1 MKKNRFL
8 ALALSLLMAL
18 ALPLGA
24 FAEENEPDTLL
35 EGLVTEVLEQGFVME
50 DIELGSVL
58 LNVDETTVMDGI
70 LAEGDIEVG
79 QYVFVEYDGR
89 LTRSLPPQAHADRV
103 GCYRLTGTVD
113 LSLSMG
119 VLLTGD
125 PTFGDVIIR
134 VDGSMPHLYQGM
146 PITVYYNGVM
156 AMSYPGQV
164 TARHIVVPE
173 LTGVV
178 SDRDSAGFTL
188 TDAEGNE
195 YRVLLSEQTFTGVL
209 SASVEDA
216 PVVEDAVQE
225 DAAEAETAENA
236 EATAD
241 DEPAAEPP
249 TDEPA
254 TQEPETED
262 PAAAEPADGESATDE
277 PLLEESVT
285 DEPASDAADASQAA
299 PLPTVE
305 WGDGDTVT
313 DQVPNAGMRIAAS
326 GKVIVYMGEEKPTE
340 AVEVPDLSGM
350 SPDEC
355 RDTLEEYGL
364 YLKQKGVSSAQITG
378 DTTATKQSPEAG
390 TKVSLGAV
398 VTVEFSDTTTVNDR

>member
-1 MKKNRFL
+1 MKMKKNRFF

-125 PTFGDVIIR
+125 PIFGDVIIR

-173 LTGVV
+173 LTGTV

-188 TDAEGNE
+188 TDADGNE

-216 PVVEDAVQE
+216 PAVEDEAQE
-225 DAAEAETAENA
+225 DATEEESTEAAEPAADADEPAET
-236 EATAD
+236 
-241 DEPAAEPP
+241 DEPAAEESAEEEAVTEEPAEEDP
-249 TDEPA
+249 ATDEPA
-254 TQEPETED
+254 
-262 PAAAEPADGESATDE
+262 GGDE
-277 PLLEESVT
+277 
-285 DEPASDAADASQAA
+285 ADASQPA

-313 DQVPNAGMRIAAS
+313 VYYNGVMTRSLPPQVTAL
-326 GKVIVYMGEEKPTE
+326 
-340 AVEVPDLSGM
+340 EVLVL
-350 SPDEC
+350 
-355 RDTLEEYGL
+355 RD
-364 YLKQKGVSSAQITG
+364 
-378 DTTATKQSPEAG
+378 
-390 TKVSLGAV
+390 
-398 VTVEFSDTTTVNDR
+398 

>member
-1 MKKNRFL
+1 MKMKKNRFF

-125 PTFGDVIIR
+125 PIFGDVIIR

-173 LTGVV
+173 LTGTV

-188 TDAEGNE
+188 TDADGNE

-216 PVVEDAVQE
+216 PAVEEEAQE
-225 DAAEAETAENA
+225 DA
-236 EATAD
+236 
-241 DEPAAEPP
+241 
-249 TDEPA
+249 
-254 TQEPETED
+254 TEEESTE
-262 PAAAEPADGESATDE
+262 AAEPAADADE
-277 PLLEESVT
+277 PAET
-285 DEPASDAADASQAA
+285 DEPASDADEPAETDEPASDADEPAETDESVAEEPAEEDPATDEPAGDDEADASRPA

-313 DQVPNAGMRIAAS
+313 VYYNGVMTRSLPPQVTAL
-326 GKVIVYMGEEKPTE
+326 
-340 AVEVPDLSGM
+340 EVLVL
-350 SPDEC
+350 
-355 RDTLEEYGL
+355 RD
-364 YLKQKGVSSAQITG
+364 
-378 DTTATKQSPEAG
+378 
-390 TKVSLGAV
+390 
-398 VTVEFSDTTTVNDR
+398 

>member
-1 MKKNRFL
+1 MKKTRFF

-24 FAEENEPDTLL
+24 FAEETEPDTLL

-50 DIELGSVL
+50 DTELGSVL

-70 LAEGDIEVG
+70 LAEEDIEVG

-113 LSLSMG
+113 LSLSIG

-125 PTFGDVIIR
+125 PIFGDVIIR
-134 VDGSMPHLYQGM
+134 VDGSMPHLFQGM

-164 TARHIVVPE
+164 TASHIVVPE
-173 LTGVV
+173 LTGTV
-178 SDRDSAGFTL
+178 SDKDSAGFTL

-195 YRVLLSEQTFTGVL
+195 YRVLLSEQTLAGVL

-216 PVVEDAVQE
+216 PAVDETAQEDAVEAESAE
-225 DAAEAETAENA
+225 DAQSASDADAPAAEDETALQ
-236 EATAD
+236 
-241 DEPAAEPP
+241 DEPAAEDTVAEEPVA
-249 TDEPA
+249 DEPA
-254 TQEPETED
+254 AE
-262 PAAAEPADGESATDE
+262 EPADTE
-277 PLLEESVT
+277 PIV
-285 DEPASDAADASQAA
+285 DEPAGDDEAAASQPAS
-299 PLPTVE
+299 LPTVE

-313 DQVPNAGMRIAAS
+313 VYYNGVMTRSIPPQVTALEVL
-326 GKVIVYMGEEKPTE
+326 VI
-340 AVEVPDLSGM
+340 
-350 SPDEC
+350 
-355 RDTLEEYGL
+355 RD
-364 YLKQKGVSSAQITG
+364 
-378 DTTATKQSPEAG
+378 
-390 TKVSLGAV
+390 
-398 VTVEFSDTTTVNDR
+398 

>member
-1 MKKNRFL
+1 MKMKKNRFF

-125 PTFGDVIIR
+125 PIFGDVIIR

-173 LTGVV
+173 LTGTV

-188 TDAEGNE
+188 TDADGNE

-216 PVVEDAVQE
+216 PAVEEEAQE
-225 DAAEAETAENA
+225 DA
-236 EATAD
+236 
-241 DEPAAEPP
+241 
-249 TDEPA
+249 
-254 TQEPETED
+254 TEEESTE
-262 PAAAEPADGESATDE
+262 AAEPAADADE
-277 PLLEESVT
+277 PTKE
-285 DEPASDAADASQAA
+285 DEPASDADEPAETDESVAEEPAEEDPATDEPAGDDEADASQPA

-313 DQVPNAGMRIAAS
+313 VYYNGVMTRSLPPQVTAL
-326 GKVIVYMGEEKPTE
+326 
-340 AVEVPDLSGM
+340 EVLVL
-350 SPDEC
+350 
-355 RDTLEEYGL
+355 RD
-364 YLKQKGVSSAQITG
+364 
-378 DTTATKQSPEAG
+378 
-390 TKVSLGAV
+390 
-398 VTVEFSDTTTVNDR
+398 

>member
-1 MKKNRFL
+1 MKMKKNRFF

-125 PTFGDVIIR
+125 PIFGDVIIR

-173 LTGVV
+173 LTGTV
-178 SDRDSAGFTL
+178 SDKDSAGFTL

-216 PVVEDAVQE
+216 PAVEDEAQE
-225 DAAEAETAENA
+225 DA
-236 EATAD
+236 
-241 DEPAAEPP
+241 
-249 TDEPA
+249 
-254 TQEPETED
+254 TEEESTE
-262 PAAAEPADGESATDE
+262 AAEPAADADE
-277 PLLEESVT
+277 PTKE
-285 DEPASDAADASQAA
+285 DEPASDADEPAETDESVAEEPAEEDPATDEPAGDDEADASQPA

-313 DQVPNAGMRIAAS
+313 VYYNGVMTRSIPPQVTAL
-326 GKVIVYMGEEKPTE
+326 
-340 AVEVPDLSGM
+340 EVLVL
-350 SPDEC
+350 
-355 RDTLEEYGL
+355 RD
-364 YLKQKGVSSAQITG
+364 
-378 DTTATKQSPEAG
+378 
-390 TKVSLGAV
+390 
-398 VTVEFSDTTTVNDR
+398 

>member
-1 MKKNRFL
+1 MKMKKNRFF
-8 ALALSLLMAL
+8 ALALSLQMAL

-70 LAEGDIEVG
+70 LAEGDIEVD

-125 PTFGDVIIR
+125 PIFGDVIIR

-173 LTGVV
+173 LTGTV

-188 TDAEGNE
+188 TDADGNE

-216 PVVEDAVQE
+216 PAVEEEAQE
-225 DAAEAETAENA
+225 DA
-236 EATAD
+236 
-241 DEPAAEPP
+241 
-249 TDEPA
+249 
-254 TQEPETED
+254 TEEESTE
-262 PAAAEPADGESATDE
+262 AAEPAADADE
-277 PLLEESVT
+277 PTKE
-285 DEPASDAADASQAA
+285 DEPASDADEPAETDESVAEEPAEEDPATDEPAGDDEADASQPA

-313 DQVPNAGMRIAAS
+313 VYYNGVMTRSLPPQVTAL
-326 GKVIVYMGEEKPTE
+326 
-340 AVEVPDLSGM
+340 EVLVL
-350 SPDEC
+350 
-355 RDTLEEYGL
+355 RD
-364 YLKQKGVSSAQITG
+364 
-378 DTTATKQSPEAG
+378 
-390 TKVSLGAV
+390 
-398 VTVEFSDTTTVNDR
+398 

>member
-1 MKKNRFL
+1 MKMKKNRFF

-125 PTFGDVIIR
+125 PIFGDVIIR

-173 LTGVV
+173 LTGTV

-188 TDAEGNE
+188 TDADGNE

-216 PVVEDAVQE
+216 PAVEEEAQE
-225 DAAEAETAENA
+225 DATEEESTEAAEPAADADEPTKEDESAADADESAET
-236 EATAD
+236 
-241 DEPAAEPP
+241 DEPAAEESAEEEAVTEEPAEEDP
-249 TDEPA
+249 ATDEPA
-254 TQEPETED
+254 GD
-262 PAAAEPADGESATDE
+262 DE
-277 PLLEESVT
+277 
-285 DEPASDAADASQAA
+285 ADASQPA

-313 DQVPNAGMRIAAS
+313 VYYNGVMTRSLPPQVTAL
-326 GKVIVYMGEEKPTE
+326 
-340 AVEVPDLSGM
+340 EVLVL
-350 SPDEC
+350 
-355 RDTLEEYGL
+355 RD
-364 YLKQKGVSSAQITG
+364 
-378 DTTATKQSPEAG
+378 
-390 TKVSLGAV
+390 
-398 VTVEFSDTTTVNDR
+398 

>member
-1 MKKNRFL
+1 MKMKKNRFF

-125 PTFGDVIIR
+125 PIFGDVIIR

-173 LTGVV
+173 LTGTV

-188 TDAEGNE
+188 TDADGNE
-195 YRVLLSEQTFTGVL
+195 YRVLLSEQTFAGVL

-216 PVVEDAVQE
+216 PAVEEESQE
-225 DAAEAETAENA
+225 DATEEESTEAAEPAADSDEPAET
-236 EATAD
+236 
-241 DEPAAEPP
+241 DEPAAEKSAEEEAVTEEPAEEDP
-249 TDEPA
+249 ATDEPA
-254 TQEPETED
+254 
-262 PAAAEPADGESATDE
+262 GGDE
-277 PLLEESVT
+277 
-285 DEPASDAADASQAA
+285 ADASQPA

-313 DQVPNAGMRIAAS
+313 VYYNGVMTRSLPPQVTAL
-326 GKVIVYMGEEKPTE
+326 
-340 AVEVPDLSGM
+340 EVLVL
-350 SPDEC
+350 
-355 RDTLEEYGL
+355 RD
-364 YLKQKGVSSAQITG
+364 
-378 DTTATKQSPEAG
+378 
-390 TKVSLGAV
+390 
-398 VTVEFSDTTTVNDR
+398 

>member
-1 MKKNRFL
+1 MKMKKNRFF

-70 LAEGDIEVG
+70 LAEEDIEVG

-173 LTGVV
+173 LTGTV

-188 TDAEGNE
+188 TDADGNE

-216 PVVEDAVQE
+216 PAVEEEAQE
-225 DAAEAETAENA
+225 DATEEESTEAAEPAADADEPAET
-236 EATAD
+236 
-241 DEPAAEPP
+241 DEPAAEKSAEEEAVTEEPAEEDP
-249 TDEPA
+249 ATDEPA
-254 TQEPETED
+254 
-262 PAAAEPADGESATDE
+262 GGDE
-277 PLLEESVT
+277 
-285 DEPASDAADASQAA
+285 ADASRPA

-313 DQVPNAGMRIAAS
+313 VYYNGVMTRSIPPQVTAL
-326 GKVIVYMGEEKPTE
+326 
-340 AVEVPDLSGM
+340 EVLVL
-350 SPDEC
+350 
-355 RDTLEEYGL
+355 RD
-364 YLKQKGVSSAQITG
+364 
-378 DTTATKQSPEAG
+378 
-390 TKVSLGAV
+390 
-398 VTVEFSDTTTVNDR
+398 

>member
-1 MKKNRFL
+1 MKMKKNRFF

-125 PTFGDVIIR
+125 PIFGDVIIR

-173 LTGVV
+173 LTGTV
-178 SDRDSAGFTL
+178 SDKDSAGFTL

-195 YRVLLSEQTFTGVL
+195 YRVLLSEQTLAGVL

-216 PVVEDAVQE
+216 PAVDETAQEDAV
-225 DAAEAETAENA
+225 EAES
-236 EATAD
+236 
-241 DEPAAEPP
+241 
-249 TDEPA
+249 
-254 TQEPETED
+254 TE
-262 PAAAEPADGESATDE
+262 AAEPAADSDE
-277 PLLEESVT
+277 PTKE
-285 DEPASDAADASQAA
+285 DEPASDADEPAETDESVAEEPAEEDPATDEPAGGDEADASQPA

-313 DQVPNAGMRIAAS
+313 VYYNGVMTRSLPPQVTAL
-326 GKVIVYMGEEKPTE
+326 
-340 AVEVPDLSGM
+340 EVLVL
-350 SPDEC
+350 
-355 RDTLEEYGL
+355 RD
-364 YLKQKGVSSAQITG
+364 
-378 DTTATKQSPEAG
+378 
-390 TKVSLGAV
+390 
-398 VTVEFSDTTTVNDR
+398 

>member
-1 MKKNRFL
+1 MKMKKNRFF

-125 PTFGDVIIR
+125 PIFGDVIIR

-173 LTGVV
+173 LTGTV

-188 TDAEGNE
+188 TDADGNE

-216 PVVEDAVQE
+216 PAVEEEAQE
-225 DAAEAETAENA
+225 DA
-236 EATAD
+236 
-241 DEPAAEPP
+241 
-249 TDEPA
+249 
-254 TQEPETED
+254 TEEESTE
-262 PAAAEPADGESATDE
+262 AAEPAADSDE
-277 PLLEESVT
+277 PTKE
-285 DEPASDAADASQAA
+285 DEPASDADEPAETDESVAEEPAEEDPATDEPAGGDEADASQPA

-313 DQVPNAGMRIAAS
+313 VYYNGVMTRGLPPQVTAL
-326 GKVIVYMGEEKPTE
+326 
-340 AVEVPDLSGM
+340 EVLVL
-350 SPDEC
+350 
-355 RDTLEEYGL
+355 RD
-364 YLKQKGVSSAQITG
+364 
-378 DTTATKQSPEAG
+378 
-390 TKVSLGAV
+390 
-398 VTVEFSDTTTVNDR
+398 

>member
-1 MKKNRFL
+1 MKMKKNRFF

-125 PTFGDVIIR
+125 PIFGDVIIR

-173 LTGVV
+173 LTGTV

-188 TDAEGNE
+188 TDADGNE

-216 PVVEDAVQE
+216 PAVEEESQE
-225 DAAEAETAENA
+225 DATEEESTEAAEPAADSDEPAET
-236 EATAD
+236 
-241 DEPAAEPP
+241 DEPAAEESAEEEAVTEEPAEEDP
-249 TDEPA
+249 ATDEPA
-254 TQEPETED
+254 
-262 PAAAEPADGESATDE
+262 GGDE
-277 PLLEESVT
+277 
-285 DEPASDAADASQAA
+285 ADASQPA

-313 DQVPNAGMRIAAS
+313 VYYNGVMTRSLPPQVTAL
-326 GKVIVYMGEEKPTE
+326 
-340 AVEVPDLSGM
+340 EVLVL
-350 SPDEC
+350 
-355 RDTLEEYGL
+355 RD
-364 YLKQKGVSSAQITG
+364 
-378 DTTATKQSPEAG
+378 
-390 TKVSLGAV
+390 
-398 VTVEFSDTTTVNDR
+398 

>member
-1 MKKNRFL
+1 MKMKKNRFF

-113 LSLSMG
+113 LSLPMG

-173 LTGVV
+173 LTGTV

-188 TDAEGNE
+188 TDADGNE

-216 PVVEDAVQE
+216 PAVEEESQEDAVE
-225 DAAEAETAENA
+225 AESTEAAEPAADSDEPAET
-236 EATAD
+236 
-241 DEPAAEPP
+241 DEPAADA
-249 TDEPA
+249 DEP
-254 TQEPETED
+254 TE
-262 PAAAEPADGESATDE
+262 
-277 PLLEESVT
+277 T
-285 DEPASDAADASQAA
+285 DEPASDADEPAETDESVAEEPAEEDPATDEPAGDDEADASRPA

-313 DQVPNAGMRIAAS
+313 VYYNGVMTRSLPPQVTAL
-326 GKVIVYMGEEKPTE
+326 
-340 AVEVPDLSGM
+340 EVLVL
-350 SPDEC
+350 
-355 RDTLEEYGL
+355 RD
-364 YLKQKGVSSAQITG
+364 
-378 DTTATKQSPEAG
+378 
-390 TKVSLGAV
+390 
-398 VTVEFSDTTTVNDR
+398 

>member
-1 MKKNRFL
+1 MKMKKNRFF

-125 PTFGDVIIR
+125 PIFGDVIIR

-173 LTGVV
+173 LTGTV

-188 TDAEGNE
+188 TDADGNE

-216 PVVEDAVQE
+216 PAVEEESQEDAVE
-225 DAAEAETAENA
+225 AESTEAAEPA
-236 EATAD
+236 AD
-241 DEPAAEPP
+241 SDEPAETDESVAEEPAEEDP
-249 TDEPA
+249 ATDEPA
-254 TQEPETED
+254 GD
-262 PAAAEPADGESATDE
+262 DE
-277 PLLEESVT
+277 
-285 DEPASDAADASQAA
+285 ADASRPA

-313 DQVPNAGMRIAAS
+313 VYYNGVMTRSLPPQVTAL
-326 GKVIVYMGEEKPTE
+326 
-340 AVEVPDLSGM
+340 EVLVL
-350 SPDEC
+350 
-355 RDTLEEYGL
+355 RD
-364 YLKQKGVSSAQITG
+364 
-378 DTTATKQSPEAG
+378 
-390 TKVSLGAV
+390 
-398 VTVEFSDTTTVNDR
+398 

>member
-1 MKKNRFL
+1 MKMKKNRFF

-125 PTFGDVIIR
+125 PIFGDVIIR

-173 LTGVV
+173 LTGTV

-188 TDAEGNE
+188 TDADGNE

-216 PVVEDAVQE
+216 PAVEEESQE
-225 DAAEAETAENA
+225 DATEEESTEAAEPAADADEPTKEDESAADADEPAET
-236 EATAD
+236 
-241 DEPAAEPP
+241 DEPAAAESAEEEAVTEEPAEEDP
-249 TDEPA
+249 ATDEPA
-254 TQEPETED
+254 
-262 PAAAEPADGESATDE
+262 GGDE
-277 PLLEESVT
+277 
-285 DEPASDAADASQAA
+285 ADASQPA

-313 DQVPNAGMRIAAS
+313 VYYNGVMTRSLPPQVTAL
-326 GKVIVYMGEEKPTE
+326 
-340 AVEVPDLSGM
+340 EVLVL
-350 SPDEC
+350 
-355 RDTLEEYGL
+355 RD
-364 YLKQKGVSSAQITG
+364 
-378 DTTATKQSPEAG
+378 
-390 TKVSLGAV
+390 
-398 VTVEFSDTTTVNDR
+398 

>member
-1 MKKNRFL
+1 MKKNRFF

-18 ALPLGA
+18 ALPLAA

-35 EGLVTEVLEQGFVME
+35 EGLVTEVLEQGFVMD

-113 LSLSMG
+113 LSVSMG

-125 PTFGDVIIR
+125 PTFGDVIVR
-134 VDGSMPHLYQGM
+134 VDGSTPHLFQGM

-164 TARHIVVPE
+164 TASHIVVPE

-178 SDRDSAGFTL
+178 SDRDEAGFTL
-188 TDAEGNE
+188 TDADGNE
-195 YRVLLSEQTFTGVL
+195 YRVLLSEQTLTGVL

-216 PVVEDAVQE
+216 PAVDEAAQEAAVEDESAE
-225 DAAEAETAENA
+225 DAEPAADVDEPVSEAP
-236 EATAD
+236 ATE
-241 DEPAAEPP
+241 DEPAGEQ
-249 TDEPA
+249 T
-254 TQEPETED
+254 
-262 PAAAEPADGESATDE
+262 AAAEPVTEETAADDE
-277 PLLEESVT
+277 
-285 DEPASDAADASQAA
+285 ADASQPA

-313 DQVPNAGMRIAAS
+313 VYYNGVMTRSIPPQVTAL
-326 GKVIVYMGEEKPTE
+326 
-340 AVEVPDLSGM
+340 EVLVL
-350 SPDEC
+350 
-355 RDTLEEYGL
+355 RD
-364 YLKQKGVSSAQITG
+364 
-378 DTTATKQSPEAG
+378 
-390 TKVSLGAV
+390 
-398 VTVEFSDTTTVNDR
+398 

>member
-1 MKKNRFL
+1 MKMKKNRFF

-125 PTFGDVIIR
+125 PIFGDVIIR

-173 LTGVV
+173 LTGTV

-188 TDAEGNE
+188 TDADGNE

-216 PVVEDAVQE
+216 PAVEEEAQE
-225 DAAEAETAENA
+225 DATEEESTEAAEPAADSDEPAETDESA
-236 EATAD
+236 AD
-241 DEPAAEPP
+241 ADEPTETDEPAAEKSAEEEAVTEEPAEEDP
-249 TDEPA
+249 ATDEPA
-254 TQEPETED
+254 
-262 PAAAEPADGESATDE
+262 GGDE
-277 PLLEESVT
+277 
-285 DEPASDAADASQAA
+285 ADASQPA

-313 DQVPNAGMRIAAS
+313 VYYNGVMTRSLPPQVTAL
-326 GKVIVYMGEEKPTE
+326 
-340 AVEVPDLSGM
+340 EVLVL
-350 SPDEC
+350 
-355 RDTLEEYGL
+355 RD
-364 YLKQKGVSSAQITG
+364 
-378 DTTATKQSPEAG
+378 
-390 TKVSLGAV
+390 
-398 VTVEFSDTTTVNDR
+398 

>member
-1 MKKNRFL
+1 MKMKKNRFF

-173 LTGVV
+173 LTGTV

-188 TDAEGNE
+188 TDADGNE

-216 PVVEDAVQE
+216 PAVEEEAQE
-225 DAAEAETAENA
+225 DA
-236 EATAD
+236 
-241 DEPAAEPP
+241 
-249 TDEPA
+249 
-254 TQEPETED
+254 TEEESTE
-262 PAAAEPADGESATDE
+262 AAEPAADSDE
-277 PLLEESVT
+277 PAET
-285 DEPASDAADASQAA
+285 DEPASDADEPAETDESVAEEPAEEDPATDEPAGDDEADASRPA

-313 DQVPNAGMRIAAS
+313 VYYNGVMTRSLPPQVTAL
-326 GKVIVYMGEEKPTE
+326 
-340 AVEVPDLSGM
+340 EVLVL
-350 SPDEC
+350 
-355 RDTLEEYGL
+355 RD
-364 YLKQKGVSSAQITG
+364 
-378 DTTATKQSPEAG
+378 
-390 TKVSLGAV
+390 
-398 VTVEFSDTTTVNDR
+398 

>member
-1 MKKNRFL
+1 MKMKKNRFF

-125 PTFGDVIIR
+125 PIFGDVIIR

-173 LTGVV
+173 LTGTV

-188 TDAEGNE
+188 TDADGNE

-216 PVVEDAVQE
+216 PAVEEESQE
-225 DAAEAETAENA
+225 DA
-236 EATAD
+236 
-241 DEPAAEPP
+241 
-249 TDEPA
+249 
-254 TQEPETED
+254 TEEESTE
-262 PAAAEPADGESATDE
+262 AAEPAADADE
-277 PLLEESVT
+277 PTKE
-285 DEPASDAADASQAA
+285 DEPASDADEPAETDESVAEEPAEEDPATDEPAGDDEADASRPA

-313 DQVPNAGMRIAAS
+313 VYYNGVMTRSLPPQVTAL
-326 GKVIVYMGEEKPTE
+326 
-340 AVEVPDLSGM
+340 EVLVL
-350 SPDEC
+350 
-355 RDTLEEYGL
+355 RD
-364 YLKQKGVSSAQITG
+364 
-378 DTTATKQSPEAG
+378 
-390 TKVSLGAV
+390 
-398 VTVEFSDTTTVNDR
+398 

>member
-113 LSLSMG
+113 LSLPMG

-241 DEPAAEPP
+241 DEPAAETPA
-249 TDEPA
+249 DEPA

-313 DQVPNAGMRIAAS
+313 VYYNGVMTRSIPPQVTAL
-326 GKVIVYMGEEKPTE
+326 
-340 AVEVPDLSGM
+340 EVLVL
-350 SPDEC
+350 
-355 RDTLEEYGL
+355 R
-364 YLKQKGVSSAQITG
+364 
-378 DTTATKQSPEAG
+378 
-390 TKVSLGAV
+390 
-398 VTVEFSDTTTVNDR
+398 N

>member
-125 PTFGDVIIR
+125 PIFGDVIIR

-173 LTGVV
+173 LTGTV

-188 TDAEGNE
+188 TDADGNE

-216 PVVEDAVQE
+216 PAVEEESQE
-225 DAAEAETAENA
+225 DATEEESTEAAEPAADADEPTKEDESAADADEPAET
-236 EATAD
+236 
-241 DEPAAEPP
+241 DEPAAEESAEEEAVTEEPAEEDP
-249 TDEPA
+249 ATDEPA
-254 TQEPETED
+254 
-262 PAAAEPADGESATDE
+262 GGDE
-277 PLLEESVT
+277 
-285 DEPASDAADASQAA
+285 ADASQPA

-313 DQVPNAGMRIAAS
+313 VYYNGVMTRSIPPQVTAL
-326 GKVIVYMGEEKPTE
+326 
-340 AVEVPDLSGM
+340 EVLVL
-350 SPDEC
+350 
-355 RDTLEEYGL
+355 RD
-364 YLKQKGVSSAQITG
+364 
-378 DTTATKQSPEAG
+378 
-390 TKVSLGAV
+390 
-398 VTVEFSDTTTVNDR
+398 

>member
-1 MKKNRFL
+1 MKMKKNRFF

-125 PTFGDVIIR
+125 PIFGDVIIR

-173 LTGVV
+173 LTGTV

-188 TDAEGNE
+188 TDADGNE

-216 PVVEDAVQE
+216 PAVEEEAQE
-225 DAAEAETAENA
+225 DATEEESTEAAEPAADSDEPAETDESA
-236 EATAD
+236 AD
-241 DEPAAEPP
+241 ADEPTETDEPAAEESAEEEAVTEEPAEEDP
-249 TDEPA
+249 ATDEPA
-254 TQEPETED
+254 
-262 PAAAEPADGESATDE
+262 GGDE
-277 PLLEESVT
+277 
-285 DEPASDAADASQAA
+285 ADASQPA

-313 DQVPNAGMRIAAS
+313 VYYNGVMTRSLPPQVTAL
-326 GKVIVYMGEEKPTE
+326 
-340 AVEVPDLSGM
+340 EVLVL
-350 SPDEC
+350 
-355 RDTLEEYGL
+355 RD
-364 YLKQKGVSSAQITG
+364 
-378 DTTATKQSPEAG
+378 
-390 TKVSLGAV
+390 
-398 VTVEFSDTTTVNDR
+398 

>member
-1 MKKNRFL
+1 MKMKKNRFF

-125 PTFGDVIIR
+125 PIFGDVIIR

-156 AMSYPGQV
+156 AMSYPGQI

-173 LTGVV
+173 LTGTV

-188 TDAEGNE
+188 TDADGNE

-216 PVVEDAVQE
+216 PAVEEEAQE
-225 DAAEAETAENA
+225 DATEEESTEAAEPAADADEPTKEDESAADADEPAET
-236 EATAD
+236 
-241 DEPAAEPP
+241 DEPAAEESAEEEAVTEEPAEEDP
-249 TDEPA
+249 ATDEPA
-254 TQEPETED
+254 
-262 PAAAEPADGESATDE
+262 GGDE
-277 PLLEESVT
+277 
-285 DEPASDAADASQAA
+285 ADASQPA

-313 DQVPNAGMRIAAS
+313 VYYNGVMTRSLPPQVTAL
-326 GKVIVYMGEEKPTE
+326 
-340 AVEVPDLSGM
+340 EVLVL
-350 SPDEC
+350 
-355 RDTLEEYGL
+355 RD
-364 YLKQKGVSSAQITG
+364 
-378 DTTATKQSPEAG
+378 
-390 TKVSLGAV
+390 
-398 VTVEFSDTTTVNDR
+398 

>member
-1 MKKNRFL
+1 MKMKKNRFF

-173 LTGVV
+173 LTGTV

-188 TDAEGNE
+188 TDADGNE

-216 PVVEDAVQE
+216 PAVEEESQE
-225 DAAEAETAENA
+225 DATEEESTEAAEPAADADEPTKEDESAADADEPAET
-236 EATAD
+236 
-241 DEPAAEPP
+241 DEPAAEESAEEEAVTEEPAEEDP
-249 TDEPA
+249 ATDEPA
-254 TQEPETED
+254 
-262 PAAAEPADGESATDE
+262 GGDE
-277 PLLEESVT
+277 
-285 DEPASDAADASQAA
+285 ADASQPA

-313 DQVPNAGMRIAAS
+313 VYYNGVMTRSLPPQVTAL
-326 GKVIVYMGEEKPTE
+326 
-340 AVEVPDLSGM
+340 EVLVL
-350 SPDEC
+350 
-355 RDTLEEYGL
+355 RD
-364 YLKQKGVSSAQITG
+364 
-378 DTTATKQSPEAG
+378 
-390 TKVSLGAV
+390 
-398 VTVEFSDTTTVNDR
+398 

>member
-125 PTFGDVIIR
+125 PIFGDVIIR

-173 LTGVV
+173 LTGTV

-188 TDAEGNE
+188 TDADGNE

-216 PVVEDAVQE
+216 PAVEEEAQE
-225 DAAEAETAENA
+225 DATEEESTEAAEPAADSDEPAET
-236 EATAD
+236 
-241 DEPAAEPP
+241 DEPAAEKSAEEEAVTEEPAEEDP
-249 TDEPA
+249 ATDEPA
-254 TQEPETED
+254 
-262 PAAAEPADGESATDE
+262 GGDE
-277 PLLEESVT
+277 
-285 DEPASDAADASQAA
+285 ADASQPA

-313 DQVPNAGMRIAAS
+313 VYYNGVMTRSLPPQVTAL
-326 GKVIVYMGEEKPTE
+326 
-340 AVEVPDLSGM
+340 EVLVL
-350 SPDEC
+350 
-355 RDTLEEYGL
+355 RD
-364 YLKQKGVSSAQITG
+364 
-378 DTTATKQSPEAG
+378 
-390 TKVSLGAV
+390 
-398 VTVEFSDTTTVNDR
+398 

>member
-173 LTGVV
+173 LTGTV

-188 TDAEGNE
+188 TDADGNE

-216 PVVEDAVQE
+216 PAVEDEAQE
-225 DAAEAETAENA
+225 DATEEESTEAAEPA
-236 EATAD
+236 AD
-241 DEPAAEPP
+241 ADEPAETDESVAEEPAEEDP
-249 TDEPA
+249 ATDEPA
-254 TQEPETED
+254 GD
-262 PAAAEPADGESATDE
+262 DE
-277 PLLEESVT
+277 
-285 DEPASDAADASQAA
+285 ADASQPA

-313 DQVPNAGMRIAAS
+313 VYYNGVMTRSIPPQVTAL
-326 GKVIVYMGEEKPTE
+326 
-340 AVEVPDLSGM
+340 EVLVL
-350 SPDEC
+350 
-355 RDTLEEYGL
+355 R
-364 YLKQKGVSSAQITG
+364 
-378 DTTATKQSPEAG
+378 
-390 TKVSLGAV
+390 
-398 VTVEFSDTTTVNDR
+398 N

>member
-1 MKKNRFL
+1 MKMKKNRFF

-125 PTFGDVIIR
+125 PIFGDVIIR

-173 LTGVV
+173 LTGTV

-188 TDAEGNE
+188 TDADGNE

-216 PVVEDAVQE
+216 PAVEEEAQE
-225 DAAEAETAENA
+225 DATEEESTEAAEPAADSDEPAETDESAADADEPAE
-236 EATAD
+236 T
-241 DEPAAEPP
+241 DEPAAEESAEEEAVTEEPAEEDP
-249 TDEPA
+249 ATDEPA
-254 TQEPETED
+254 
-262 PAAAEPADGESATDE
+262 GGDE
-277 PLLEESVT
+277 
-285 DEPASDAADASQAA
+285 ADASQPA

-313 DQVPNAGMRIAAS
+313 VYYNGVMTRSLPPQVTAL
-326 GKVIVYMGEEKPTE
+326 
-340 AVEVPDLSGM
+340 EVLVL
-350 SPDEC
+350 
-355 RDTLEEYGL
+355 RD
-364 YLKQKGVSSAQITG
+364 
-378 DTTATKQSPEAG
+378 
-390 TKVSLGAV
+390 
-398 VTVEFSDTTTVNDR
+398 

>member
-1 MKKNRFL
+1 MKMKKNRFF

-125 PTFGDVIIR
+125 PIFGDVIIR

-173 LTGVV
+173 LTGTV

-188 TDAEGNE
+188 TDADGNE

-216 PVVEDAVQE
+216 PAVEEEAQE
-225 DAAEAETAENA
+225 DATEEESTEAAEPAADADEPAET
-236 EATAD
+236 
-241 DEPAAEPP
+241 DEPAAEKSAEEEAVTEEPAEEDP
-249 TDEPA
+249 ATDEPA
-254 TQEPETED
+254 
-262 PAAAEPADGESATDE
+262 GGDE
-277 PLLEESVT
+277 
-285 DEPASDAADASQAA
+285 ADASQPA

-305 WGDGDTVT
+305 WGDGDTGTVYYNGVMTRSLPPQVT
-313 DQVPNAGMRIAAS
+313 AL
-326 GKVIVYMGEEKPTE
+326 
-340 AVEVPDLSGM
+340 EVLVL
-350 SPDEC
+350 
-355 RDTLEEYGL
+355 RD
-364 YLKQKGVSSAQITG
+364 
-378 DTTATKQSPEAG
+378 
-390 TKVSLGAV
+390 
-398 VTVEFSDTTTVNDR
+398 

>member
-1 MKKNRFL
+1 MKMKKNRFF

-125 PTFGDVIIR
+125 PIFGDVIIR

-173 LTGVV
+173 LTGTV

-188 TDAEGNE
+188 TDADGNE

-216 PVVEDAVQE
+216 PAVEEEAQE
-225 DAAEAETAENA
+225 DATEEESTEAAEPAADSDEPAETDEPA
-236 EATAD
+236 AD
-241 DEPAAEPP
+241 ADEPTETDEPAAEKSAEEEAVTEEPAEEDP
-249 TDEPA
+249 ATDEPA
-254 TQEPETED
+254 
-262 PAAAEPADGESATDE
+262 GGDE
-277 PLLEESVT
+277 
-285 DEPASDAADASQAA
+285 ADASQPA

-313 DQVPNAGMRIAAS
+313 VYYNGVMTRSLPPQVTAL
-326 GKVIVYMGEEKPTE
+326 
-340 AVEVPDLSGM
+340 EVLVL
-350 SPDEC
+350 
-355 RDTLEEYGL
+355 RD
-364 YLKQKGVSSAQITG
+364 
-378 DTTATKQSPEAG
+378 
-390 TKVSLGAV
+390 
-398 VTVEFSDTTTVNDR
+398 

>member
-1 MKKNRFL
+1 MKMKKNRFF

-125 PTFGDVIIR
+125 PIFGDVIIR

-173 LTGVV
+173 LTGTV

-188 TDAEGNE
+188 TDADGNE

-216 PVVEDAVQE
+216 PAVEEEAQE
-225 DAAEAETAENA
+225 DATEEESTEAAEPA
-236 EATAD
+236 AD
-241 DEPAAEPP
+241 SDEPAE

-254 TQEPETED
+254 EEEAVTEEPAEED
-262 PAAAEPADGESATDE
+262 PATDE
-277 PLLEESVT
+277 PAGG
-285 DEPASDAADASQAA
+285 DEADASQPA

-313 DQVPNAGMRIAAS
+313 VYYNGVMTRSLPPQVTAL
-326 GKVIVYMGEEKPTE
+326 
-340 AVEVPDLSGM
+340 EVLVL
-350 SPDEC
+350 
-355 RDTLEEYGL
+355 RD
-364 YLKQKGVSSAQITG
+364 
-378 DTTATKQSPEAG
+378 
-390 TKVSLGAV
+390 
-398 VTVEFSDTTTVNDR
+398 

>member
-1 MKKNRFL
+1 MKMKKNRFF

-125 PTFGDVIIR
+125 PIFGDVIIR

-173 LTGVV
+173 LTGTV

-188 TDAEGNE
+188 TDADGNE

-216 PVVEDAVQE
+216 PAVEEAQE
-225 DAAEAETAENA
+225 DATEEESTEAAEPAADSDEPAET
-236 EATAD
+236 
-241 DEPAAEPP
+241 DEPAAEKSAEEEAVTEEPAEEDP
-249 TDEPA
+249 ATDEPA
-254 TQEPETED
+254 GD
-262 PAAAEPADGESATDE
+262 DE
-277 PLLEESVT
+277 
-285 DEPASDAADASQAA
+285 ADASQPA

-313 DQVPNAGMRIAAS
+313 VYYNGVMTRSLPPQVTAL
-326 GKVIVYMGEEKPTE
+326 
-340 AVEVPDLSGM
+340 EVLVL
-350 SPDEC
+350 
-355 RDTLEEYGL
+355 RD
-364 YLKQKGVSSAQITG
+364 
-378 DTTATKQSPEAG
+378 
-390 TKVSLGAV
+390 
-398 VTVEFSDTTTVNDR
+398 

>member
-1 MKKNRFL
+1 MKMKKTRFF

-125 PTFGDVIIR
+125 PIFGDVIIR

-173 LTGVV
+173 LTGTV

-188 TDAEGNE
+188 TDADGNE

-216 PVVEDAVQE
+216 PAVEEEAQE
-225 DAAEAETAENA
+225 DATEEESTEAAEPAADTDEPAETDEPAADADEPAE
-236 EATAD
+236 T
-241 DEPAAEPP
+241 DEPAAEESAEEEAVTEEPAEEDP
-249 TDEPA
+249 ATDEPA
-254 TQEPETED
+254 
-262 PAAAEPADGESATDE
+262 GGDE
-277 PLLEESVT
+277 
-285 DEPASDAADASQAA
+285 ADASQPA

-313 DQVPNAGMRIAAS
+313 VYYNGVMTRSLPPQVTAL
-326 GKVIVYMGEEKPTE
+326 
-340 AVEVPDLSGM
+340 EVLVL
-350 SPDEC
+350 
-355 RDTLEEYGL
+355 RD
-364 YLKQKGVSSAQITG
+364 
-378 DTTATKQSPEAG
+378 
-390 TKVSLGAV
+390 
-398 VTVEFSDTTTVNDR
+398 

>member
-1 MKKNRFL
+1 MKMKKNRFF

-125 PTFGDVIIR
+125 PIFGDVIIR

-173 LTGVV
+173 LTGTV

-188 TDAEGNE
+188 TDADGNE

-216 PVVEDAVQE
+216 PAVEEEAQE
-225 DAAEAETAENA
+225 DA
-236 EATAD
+236 
-241 DEPAAEPP
+241 
-249 TDEPA
+249 
-254 TQEPETED
+254 TEEESTE
-262 PAAAEPADGESATDE
+262 AAEPAADSDE
-277 PLLEESVT
+277 PAET
-285 DEPASDAADASQAA
+285 DEPASDADEPAETDESVAEEPAEEDPATDEPAGDDEADASRPA

-313 DQVPNAGMRIAAS
+313 VYYNGVMTRSLPPQVTAL
-326 GKVIVYMGEEKPTE
+326 
-340 AVEVPDLSGM
+340 EVPPRLARPHKEA
-350 SPDEC
+350 SP
-355 RDTLEEYGL
+355 L
-364 YLKQKGVSSAQITG
+364 
-378 DTTATKQSPEAG
+378 
-390 TKVSLGAV
+390 
-398 VTVEFSDTTTVNDR
+398 

>member
-1 MKKNRFL
+1 MKMKKNRFL

-125 PTFGDVIIR
+125 PIFGDVIIR

-173 LTGVV
+173 LTGTV

-188 TDAEGNE
+188 TDADGNE

-216 PVVEDAVQE
+216 PAVEEEAQE
-225 DAAEAETAENA
+225 DATEEESTEAAEPAADSDEPAETDESAADADEPAE
-236 EATAD
+236 T
-241 DEPAAEPP
+241 DEPAAEESAEEEAVTEEPAEEDP
-249 TDEPA
+249 ATDEPA
-254 TQEPETED
+254 
-262 PAAAEPADGESATDE
+262 GGDE
-277 PLLEESVT
+277 
-285 DEPASDAADASQAA
+285 ADASQPA

-313 DQVPNAGMRIAAS
+313 VYYNGVMTRSLPPQVTAL
-326 GKVIVYMGEEKPTE
+326 
-340 AVEVPDLSGM
+340 EVLVL
-350 SPDEC
+350 
-355 RDTLEEYGL
+355 RD
-364 YLKQKGVSSAQITG
+364 
-378 DTTATKQSPEAG
+378 
-390 TKVSLGAV
+390 
-398 VTVEFSDTTTVNDR
+398 

>member
-1 MKKNRFL
+1 MKMKKNRFL

-125 PTFGDVIIR
+125 PIFGDVIIR
-134 VDGSMPHLYQGM
+134 VDGSMPHLFQGM
-146 PITVYYNGVM
+146 PVTVYYNGVM

-173 LTGVV
+173 LSGVV

-188 TDAEGNE
+188 TDADGNE

-216 PVVEDAVQE
+216 PAMDGAAQE
-225 DAAEAETAENA
+225 DAGAEESAEEAEPASGAEEAVA
-236 EATAD
+236 EEPVAAEPD
-241 DEPAAEPP
+241 EGESVMDESDEDESAMDEPAAQEPVAE
-249 TDEPA
+249 EPA
-254 TQEPETED
+254 
-262 PAAAEPADGESATDE
+262 GGDE
-277 PLLEESVT
+277 
-285 DEPASDAADASQAA
+285 ADASQPAL
-299 PLPTVE
+299 LPTVE

-313 DQVPNAGMRIAAS
+313 VYYNGVMTRSIPPQVTAL
-326 GKVIVYMGEEKPTE
+326 
-340 AVEVPDLSGM
+340 EVLVL
-350 SPDEC
+350 
-355 RDTLEEYGL
+355 RD
-364 YLKQKGVSSAQITG
+364 
-378 DTTATKQSPEAG
+378 
-390 TKVSLGAV
+390 
-398 VTVEFSDTTTVNDR
+398 

>member
-1 MKKNRFL
+1 MKMKKNRFF

-125 PTFGDVIIR
+125 PIFGDVIIR

-173 LTGVV
+173 LTGTV

-188 TDAEGNE
+188 TDADGNE

-216 PVVEDAVQE
+216 PAVEEESQE
-225 DAAEAETAENA
+225 DATEEESTEAAEPAADSDEPAETDESA
-236 EATAD
+236 AD
-241 DEPAAEPP
+241 ADEPTETDEPAAEESAEEEAVTEEPAEEDP
-249 TDEPA
+249 ATDEPA
-254 TQEPETED
+254 
-262 PAAAEPADGESATDE
+262 GGDE
-277 PLLEESVT
+277 
-285 DEPASDAADASQAA
+285 ADASQPA

-313 DQVPNAGMRIAAS
+313 VYYNGVMTRSLPPQVTAL
-326 GKVIVYMGEEKPTE
+326 
-340 AVEVPDLSGM
+340 EVLVL
-350 SPDEC
+350 
-355 RDTLEEYGL
+355 RD
-364 YLKQKGVSSAQITG
+364 
-378 DTTATKQSPEAG
+378 
-390 TKVSLGAV
+390 
-398 VTVEFSDTTTVNDR
+398 

>member
-1 MKKNRFL
+1 MKMKKNRFF

-173 LTGVV
+173 LTGTV

-188 TDAEGNE
+188 TDADGNE

-216 PVVEDAVQE
+216 PAVEEESQE
-225 DAAEAETAENA
+225 DA
-236 EATAD
+236 
-241 DEPAAEPP
+241 
-249 TDEPA
+249 
-254 TQEPETED
+254 TEEESTE
-262 PAAAEPADGESATDE
+262 AAEPAADSDE
-277 PLLEESVT
+277 PAET
-285 DEPASDAADASQAA
+285 DEPASDADEPAETDESVAEEPAEEDPATDEPAGDDEADASRPA

-313 DQVPNAGMRIAAS
+313 VYYNGVMTRSLPPQVTAL
-326 GKVIVYMGEEKPTE
+326 
-340 AVEVPDLSGM
+340 EVLVL
-350 SPDEC
+350 
-355 RDTLEEYGL
+355 RD
-364 YLKQKGVSSAQITG
+364 
-378 DTTATKQSPEAG
+378 
-390 TKVSLGAV
+390 
-398 VTVEFSDTTTVNDR
+398 

>member
-1 MKKNRFL
+1 MKMKKNRFF

-173 LTGVV
+173 LTGTV

-188 TDAEGNE
+188 TDADGNE

-216 PVVEDAVQE
+216 PAVEEEAQE
-225 DAAEAETAENA
+225 DA
-236 EATAD
+236 
-241 DEPAAEPP
+241 
-249 TDEPA
+249 
-254 TQEPETED
+254 TEEESTE
-262 PAAAEPADGESATDE
+262 AAEPAADADE
-277 PLLEESVT
+277 PTKE
-285 DEPASDAADASQAA
+285 DEPASDADEPAETDESVAEEPAEEDPATDEPAGDDEADASQPA

-313 DQVPNAGMRIAAS
+313 VYYNGVMTRSLPPQVTAL
-326 GKVIVYMGEEKPTE
+326 
-340 AVEVPDLSGM
+340 EVLVL
-350 SPDEC
+350 
-355 RDTLEEYGL
+355 RD
-364 YLKQKGVSSAQITG
+364 
-378 DTTATKQSPEAG
+378 
-390 TKVSLGAV
+390 
-398 VTVEFSDTTTVNDR
+398 

>member
-1 MKKNRFL
+1 MKMKKNRFF

-125 PTFGDVIIR
+125 PIFGDVIIR

-173 LTGVV
+173 LTGTV

-188 TDAEGNE
+188 TDADGNE
-195 YRVLLSEQTFTGVL
+195 YRVLLSEQTFAGVL

-216 PVVEDAVQE
+216 PAVEDEAQE
-225 DAAEAETAENA
+225 DA
-236 EATAD
+236 
-241 DEPAAEPP
+241 
-249 TDEPA
+249 
-254 TQEPETED
+254 TEEESTE
-262 PAAAEPADGESATDE
+262 AAEPAADSDE
-277 PLLEESVT
+277 PTKE
-285 DEPASDAADASQAA
+285 DEPASDADEPAETDESVAEEPAEEDPATDEPAGDDEADASRPA

-313 DQVPNAGMRIAAS
+313 VYYNGVMTRSIPPQVTAL
-326 GKVIVYMGEEKPTE
+326 
-340 AVEVPDLSGM
+340 EVLVL
-350 SPDEC
+350 
-355 RDTLEEYGL
+355 RD
-364 YLKQKGVSSAQITG
+364 
-378 DTTATKQSPEAG
+378 
-390 TKVSLGAV
+390 
-398 VTVEFSDTTTVNDR
+398 